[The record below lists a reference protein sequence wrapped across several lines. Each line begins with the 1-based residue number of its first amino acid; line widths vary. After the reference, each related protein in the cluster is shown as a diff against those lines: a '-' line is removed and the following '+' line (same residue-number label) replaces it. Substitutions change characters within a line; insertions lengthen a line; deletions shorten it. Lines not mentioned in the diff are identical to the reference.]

1 MRSVLL
7 ALAVALGSGWLAT
20 PAPAGAQSVLERS
33 PNIHGVWTIAS
44 GTAAFV
50 FAHRF
55 EFFEGGDELF
65 NVPTLTA
72 AVGLPLGVTLGLD
85 YSSYSEVVPA
95 RYTGNETQ
103 YWLKRRV
110 PAGGVADVA
119 ALVAYNTAARSWDGA
134 VNVGRRLGP
143 IDLYGEARGFS
154 DRFGLGEP
162 GVAGAIGAGIR
173 LTPYLGLTADIGR
186 VLDEDS
192 IPSTWSAAV
201 AVVIPGSPHTFSI
214 QATNG
219 GAITLQGASREKV
232 AGRDG
237 RTRYG
242 FVFTVPLGTASR
254 WARIFRPDPPA
265 ARPTDPAAAASDT
278 AAATVEMRL
287 VAFTPGEVRIRAG
300 QSVEWVNRDPIEHTA
315 TANDGSWGS
324 EPLKEGERYVRRFDT
339 PGRYPYHCTP
349 HPQMQGVV
357 IVEGDG

>member
-1 MRSVLL
+1 MRVLLL
-7 ALAVALGSGWLAT
+7 ALAVVAGSPLGPG
-20 PAPAGAQSVLERS
+20 PAVAQSVLERS
-33 PNIHGVWTIAS
+33 PNIHGVWTIPS

-55 EFFEGGDELF
+55 EFFRGGDELF

-72 AVGLPLGVTLGLD
+72 AVGLPLGLTAGLD

-95 RYTGNETQ
+95 RLTGNETQ

-110 PAGGVADVA
+110 PAGGMADVA
-119 ALVAYNTAARSWDGA
+119 ALVAYNSAAASWDGA

-143 IDLYGEARGFS
+143 LDLFGELRGFS

-162 GVAGAIGAGIR
+162 GVAGAVGAGIR
-173 LTPYLGLTADIGR
+173 LTPYLGLTGDVGR

-201 AVVIPGSPHTFSI
+201 AVVIPGSPHTFSL

-232 AGRDG
+232 AGREG

-254 WARIFRPDPPA
+254 WARIFRPGPSPPPPPEVGSEA
-265 ARPTDPAAAASDT
+265 PDT
-278 AAATVEMRL
+278 VAATVEMRL
-287 VAFTPGEVRIRAG
+287 VAFTPPEIRIRAG
-300 QSVEWVNRDPIEHTA
+300 ESVAWINRDPIEHTA
-315 TANDGSWGS
+315 TADDGRWGS
-324 EPLKEGERYVRRFDT
+324 ELLKEGERYVRRFDR

-349 HPQMQGVV
+349 HPQMRGVV
-357 IVEGDG
+357 IVEAG

>member
-1 MRSVLL
+1 MRWLLL
-7 ALAVALGSGWLAT
+7 ALAAVPAWLAG
-20 PAPAGAQSVLERS
+20 AGPAGAQSVLERS
-33 PNIHGVWTIAS
+33 PNIHGVWTIPS

-55 EFFEGGDELF
+55 EFFQGGDELF

-72 AVGLPLGVTLGLD
+72 AVGLPLGLTLGLD
-85 YSSYSEVVPA
+85 YSSYSEAIPA
-95 RYTGNETQ
+95 RLTGNETQ

-110 PAGGVADVA
+110 PAGGVAEVA
-119 ALVAYNTAARSWDGA
+119 ALVAYNSAASSWDGA
-134 VNVGRRLGP
+134 VNIGRRLGP
-143 IDLYGEARGFS
+143 LDLFAEMRGFS

-162 GVAGAIGAGIR
+162 GMAGAIGAGIR
-173 LTPYLGLTADIGR
+173 LTPYLGLNGDVGR
-186 VLDEDS
+186 VLDDDS
-192 IPSTWSAAV
+192 IPSTWSAAL
-201 AVVIPGSPHTFSI
+201 AVVIPGSPHTFSL

-232 AGRDG
+232 AGREG

-254 WARIFRPDPPA
+254 WTRIFLPEPLAAPVAGPA
-265 ARPTDPAAAASDT
+265 STESDT

-287 VAFTPGEVRIRAG
+287 VAFTPPEIRIRAG
-300 QSVEWVNRDPIEHTA
+300 QSVQWINRDPIEHTA
-315 TANDGSWGS
+315 TGNDGSWGS
-324 EPLKEGERYVRRFDT
+324 ELLKEGERYVRRFDR

-357 IVEGDG
+357 IVGEG